1 MPKTKDKKQNI
12 TFFSSDHPYNPEVEA
27 KIAALSA
34 EEWEELDK
42 IASDALNKLN
52 LKHKEVS
59 RE

>member
-1 MPKTKDKKQNI
+1 MSKIKNKKKNI

-27 KIAALSA
+27 KIAALSD
-34 EEWEELDK
+34 EEWKELDK
-42 IASDALNKLN
+42 IVSDALNKID